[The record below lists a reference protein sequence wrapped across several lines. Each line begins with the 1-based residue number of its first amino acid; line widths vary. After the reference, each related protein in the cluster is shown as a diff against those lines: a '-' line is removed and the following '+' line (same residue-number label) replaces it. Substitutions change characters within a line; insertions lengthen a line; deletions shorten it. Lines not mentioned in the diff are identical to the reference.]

1 MPKLDSVLKINNTSY
16 EVQAKTAEQVVNPL
30 NIEVAKSLEQAGYEN
45 KSFNGSEA
53 ETISVISA
61 REGGA
66 FEKPISVPS
75 LATLETTTP
84 TDTQVLNYGDISEMV
99 AKLSG
104 SGWYMWEEESLNAVV
119 VNNVYQHLGIVLGA
133 YTDLCKFA
141 EHNNEYNILPRYLY
155 ICTDEANSGN
165 LYYGISA
172 NEKKEAVEGIDFIQI
187 VNKAKELKSTT
198 TTHSYT
204 ADSLFSELDKLK
216 SDLSGLDDKVNS
228 NDAGLRKYV
237 DDQDKTLDTKIKAT
251 DTKVNS
257 AQTQLNNMTSNDST
271 NHLKVNNAAQADNA
285 TTLDGEDIEYFQ
297 KKITVKNS
305 EPTSNDGV
313 VGDIWIVW
321 K

>member
-30 NIEVAKSLEQAGYEN
+30 NIEVAKSLEQAGDEN

-53 ETISVISA
+53 ETISIISA

-119 VNNVYQHLGIVLGA
+119 VNNVYQHLGIVLGD
-133 YTDLCKFA
+133 YSDLCKFA
-141 EHNNEYNILPRYLY
+141 EHNNEHNILPRYLY
-155 ICTDEANSGN
+155 ICTDEENSGN
-165 LYYGISA
+165 LYYGASA

-187 VNKAKELKSTT
+187 VNKAKELKSTD
-198 TTHSYT
+198 HSYT
-204 ADSLFSELDKLK
+204 ADSLFGELTELK
-216 SDLSGLDDKVNS
+216 SDLSKLDGKVNS

-237 DDQDKTLDTKIKAT
+237 DDQDSALDTKIKAT

-257 AQTQLNNMTSNDST
+257 AQTQLNNITSKDSA
-271 NHLKVNNAAQADNA
+271 NHLKVDNAAQADNA
-285 TTLDGEDIEYFQ
+285 DKLDSKDSTYFQ
-297 KKITVKNS
+297 KSILVRTS
-305 EPTSNDGV
+305 DPTSGV
-313 VGDIWIVW
+313 GAVGDICIVW